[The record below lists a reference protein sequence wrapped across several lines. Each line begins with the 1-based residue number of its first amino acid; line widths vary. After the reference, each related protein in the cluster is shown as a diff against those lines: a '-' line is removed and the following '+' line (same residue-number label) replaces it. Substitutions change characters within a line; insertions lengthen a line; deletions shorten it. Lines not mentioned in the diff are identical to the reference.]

1 MILKMNSYT
10 ETFGLSILVGY
21 VAIFTIYVI
30 EIIDTDR
37 HAMTNKVVFHYFYL
51 QIHPACLMAFNKQYV
66 TEPLKFVE

>member
-30 EIIDTDR
+30 DIIDIDIDR
-37 HAMTNKVVFHYFYL
+37 HAMTNKVVFHYFFTNTSRLPHGVY
-51 QIHPACLMAFNKQYV
+51 KQV
-66 TEPLKFVE
+66 